1 MSVQYMKFLYWIN
14 DLAYFR
20 KATKWEIIKYK
31 FRGVWTYTPDPNNL
45 IIYDDGGWFKTPYK
59 NNEATSNYTY

>member
-20 KATKWEIIKYK
+20 KATRREILKYK
-31 FRGVWTYTPDPNNL
+31 IRGLWTYTPDPNNL
-45 IIYDDGGWFKTPYK
+45 IIYDDEGWFKTQ
-59 NNEATSNYTY
+59 